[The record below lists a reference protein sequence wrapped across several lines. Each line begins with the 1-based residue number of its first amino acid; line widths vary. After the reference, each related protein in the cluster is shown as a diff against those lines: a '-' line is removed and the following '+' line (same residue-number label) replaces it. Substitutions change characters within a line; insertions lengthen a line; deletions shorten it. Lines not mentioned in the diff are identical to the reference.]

1 MIELYRPADCPA
13 CADIEAA
20 LRELVVAHRII
31 VVEPAQISAE
41 FGRGISL
48 PALKEN
54 GQIVCDAEAIAAYMR
69 ELERFVV
76 NWRRFQSD
84 SCYLDDDGQT
94 C

>member
-1 MIELYRPADCPA
+1 MIELYRPVDCPA
-13 CADIEAA
+13 CADIETA
-20 LRELVVAHRII
+20 LREMVVAHRII
-31 VVEPAQISAE
+31 MVEANQTPVE
-41 FGRGISL
+41 FGPNIPL

-54 GQIVCDAEAIAAYMR
+54 GQLVYGAEAIAAYMR

-84 SCYLDDDGQT
+84 SCYIDDDGQM